1 MLGAA
6 HMLSFDILSAAIKGS
21 ASNPT
26 STIVR
31 RSAVILRFEKFL
43 QANRRWP
50 VSYDNICAALGVSG
64 RSLRAHCHDLL
75 GVSPMAYV
83 RRKRLRMA
91 RAALLRA
98 DPATASVTRIAIKF
112 GFSELGRFSVE
123 LPRDVRRAAFGD
135 AQADTETD
143 AEGNQQLY
151 PVSTP
156 SARCWSE
163 WQDLNLRPSRPERGA
178 QRVIID

>member
-112 GFSELGRFSVE
+112 GFSELGRFSVNYRATFGE
-123 LPRDVRRAAFGD
+123 LPSATLKR
-135 AQADTETD
+135 
-143 AEGNQQLY
+143 
-151 PVSTP
+151 TP
-156 SARCWSE
+156 KRMRKGTSGYTRS
-163 WQDLNLRPSRPERGA
+163 QRPARGA
-178 QRVIID
+178 GPSGRI